1 MSQPE
6 FISIIMYHYVRE
18 LKHSRYPDIKGLD
31 IDLFK
36 EQIAYIKKHYNVI
49 SAYDL
54 MDAILSKADLPP
66 KSLLLT
72 FDDAYIDHFTQVFPV
87 LDEQRISGL
96 FFPPAKSIL
105 KHQVLDVNKI
115 HFILASVQ
123 NKDDLVNAIYR
134 HLNENRSLY
143 GLETNEYYW
152 KKLGT
157 QSRFDTAEVM
167 FIKCILQRELPE
179 SLRKIITDD
188 IFRKHVTN
196 DEGAFSQELYMS
208 IEQIAHLQRNNM
220 YVGSHGYDH
229 YWLNS
234 IDEND
239 QKKEIDLSLQFLES
253 IGSNTERWIMCYPY
267 GAYNNSLLNLLE
279 DRGCVAGLTTNIGMA
294 DLEKDNPLTLPRLD
308 TNDLPK
314 RSNEPPNEWTI
325 RAING

>member
-1 MSQPE
+1 MSQ
-6 FISIIMYHYVRE
+6 FFSIIMYHYVRE

-54 MDAILSKADLPP
+54 MDAIGSNADLPP

-87 LDEQRISGL
+87 LDEQKLQSL

-105 KHQVLDVNKI
+105 EHQVLDVNKI
-115 HFILASVQ
+115 HFILANVP
-123 NKDDLVNAIYR
+123 NKNDLVDDIYSY
-134 HLNENRSLY
+134 LNENRSSY
-143 GLETNEYYW
+143 KLETNEYYW
-152 KKLGT
+152 KNLAILY
-157 QSRFDTAEVM
+157 RFDSAEVI
-167 FIKCILQRELPE
+167 FIKRILQRELPE
-179 SLRKIITDD
+179 SLRKIIIDGL
-188 IFRKHVTN
+188 FKKYVTN
-196 DEGAFSQELYMS
+196 DEVAFSQELYMS
-208 IEQIAHLQRNNM
+208 IDQISHLQRNGM
-220 YVGSHGYDH
+220 YVGSHGFDH

-234 IDEND
+234 INEND
-239 QKKEIDLSLQFLES
+239 QEKEIGLSLQFLES

-267 GAYNNSLLNLLE
+267 GAYNNSLLNILE
-279 DRGCVAGLTTNIGMA
+279 NHGCVAGLTTNVGIA

-314 RSNEPPNEWTI
+314 ISDEPPNKWTI
-325 RAING
+325 KAING